1 MLSDSIQ
8 AATYILLIRH
18 GENEWVSSGRL
29 AGRTAGVH
37 LNDKGRQQS
46 AALVAFL
53 QRQPI
58 HAIYSSPLERCME
71 TAQPLAEARGIAV
84 QSEHA
89 VIEVDYGEWMGRD
102 LKDLTKLSEWSLVQ
116 HYPSTFHFPGGESLR
131 TVQQRAIGA
140 MERIYAAHPNQIVA
154 VFSHGDVIRTL
165 LAHYTG
171 TALDLFQ
178 RVQISTG
185 SVSAVAQFGN
195 HPVVLSVNVLPEM
208 PVFEIKQSTAN
219 EADGK

>member
-1 MLSDSIQ
+1 MLSDSIP

-37 LNDKGRQQS
+37 LNDKGRNQS

-58 HAIYSSPLERCME
+58 HAIYSSPLDRCIE
-71 TAQPLAEARGIAV
+71 TAQPLADARNMHV
-84 QSEHA
+84 HTEDDL
-89 VIEVDYGEWMGRD
+89 IEVDYGEWMGRD
-102 LKDLTKLSEWSLVQ
+102 LKDLAKQPEWSLVQ

-131 TVQQRAIGA
+131 AVQQRAISA
-140 MERIYAAHPNQIVA
+140 MERIYAAHPNQVVA

-165 LAHYTG
+165 LAHFTG

-178 RVQISTG
+178 RVQISTC
-185 SVSAVAQFGN
+185 SVSVVAQFGN

-208 PVFEIKQSTAN
+208 PVFEIKQPAV
-219 EADGK
+219 EAADGE